1 MIVTPRY
8 LARGSWLARRDP
20 RVPLVVGVCAAAT
33 VIQVWDARIVL
44 GLLAVALLYYRTAAI
59 PWRAVRRQ
67 WLFALAFVSLLVLV
81 NTFLTGGE
89 IGGLDPRTFQPLFRI
104 PILGTMIYAETVSYG
119 VTQLLRFVTFV
130 AVGFPIAYAIAPADL
145 GVAVARLGL
154 PDRFAVGIDLTF
166 RFLPSLAAD
175 FQETI
180 DAQRIRGYE
189 WERGG
194 RNPVTRLR
202 QATPL
207 IVPLTMRAIVGAE
220 DTIDAMDLRAFGTGR
235 RTWLRELRFDPI
247 DRLVVGLAVGILVV
261 VTVVGFAGYARLW
274 VFPFLL
280 GPTG

>member
-1 MIVTPRY
+1 MIVAPRY

-33 VIQVWDARIVL
+33 VIQVWDARIVV
-44 GLLAVALLYYRTAAI
+44 GLLVLALLYYRTAAI

-67 WLFALAFVSLLVLV
+67 WFFALAFVSFLVLV

-89 IGGLDPRTFQPLFRI
+89 IGGLDPRTFHPLFQI
-104 PILGTMIYAETVSYG
+104 PGLGTTIYAETVAYG
-119 VTQLLRFVTFV
+119 ATQLLRFVTFV

-145 GVAVARLGL
+145 GVALARLGL

-166 RFLPSLAAD
+166 RFVPSLAAD

-180 DAQRIRGYE
+180 DAQRIRGYD
-189 WERGG
+189 WERGR
-194 RNPVTRLR
+194 RNPIARLR

-235 RTWLRELRFDPI
+235 RTWLRELRFDPL
-247 DRLVVGLAVGILVV
+247 DRLVVGLAVAILVA

-274 VFPFLL
+274 VPPFLL
-280 GPTG
+280 G